1 MKDQPMNRFV
11 AAVLLCAALG
21 ACDAAPNTSG
31 SATMATETKDAKP
44 NVTTFCMGR
53 FVIDLPVDSKISGG
67 NYKYDFARI
76 EKPTSMSLEQFERET
91 KEKESK
97 LRATKH
103 KTEPSLLKAS
113 QQPAPNTR
121 VFAFFEEPNITTGVN
136 VDGHKWA
143 DGIRFFVRNEAGM
156 GTVRDSTE
164 TKQDVAVRRMSTALS
179 HLRPRP
185 DSEIPTE
192 PGYCFGGGFIANA
205 EWENEAAGIDFR
217 IAGQPDARI
226 SVDIFPLASR
236 KRDKPL
242 LDRMG
247 GAAAQLGNMASMLRV
262 LRKGD
267 REIASFKGQEYLIT
281 GPNSGGLR
289 GHSFIWE
296 TQGEGT
302 LQEPFVKI
310 QMQTSAQ
317 DDKGNPQQ
325 TKLTDEQAIAL
336 WDRIVT
342 SFRLRPVSAAP
353 AKKTSDAGP
362 PDVPLGTQAATGRL
376 CPQTGLWECEE
387 APFGTVQGGRQL
399 FLHSGRPMPR
409 ITVLSPPGMWQKLR
423 GQQPTQSMATMWT
436 LVGYDEP
443 AAPVIPEAPEAEA
456 SEQAPSDTPDQP
468 DPQPPKG

>member
-1 MKDQPMNRFV
+1 VKGKAVNRLI
-11 AAVLLCAALG
+11 AAALLCAALG
-21 ACDAAPNTSG
+21 ACAAPNTSE
-31 SATMATETKDAKP
+31 SAAMATDTKDTKP
-44 NVTTFCMGR
+44 AVTTFCMGR
-53 FVIDLPVDSKISGG
+53 FVIDLPAGSTISGG

-76 EKPTSMSLEQFERET
+76 EKPRAVSKEQFEKELSEREA
-91 KEKESK
+91 K
-97 LRATKH
+97 LKSTKH
-103 KTEPSLLKAS
+103 RKEPSLLRSAQRPDATS
-113 QQPAPNTR
+113 MVLAYW
-121 VFAFFEEPNITTGVN
+121 EEDFSEYQVK
-136 VDGHKWA
+136 VDGHKWT
-143 DGIRFFVRNEAGM
+143 DGVGFLVKDQVDTNKQDFGLKRM
-156 GTVRDSTE
+156 TE
-164 TKQDVAVRRMSTALS
+164 TLA

-205 EWENEAAGIDFR
+205 EWENEAAGTDFR

-242 LDRMG
+242 LERMG
-247 GAAAQLGNMASMLRV
+247 SAAAQLGSMATMVRV

-267 REIASFKGQEYLIT
+267 REIASVKGQEYLAS

-289 GHSFIWE
+289 GHVFMWE

-310 QMQTSAQ
+310 EMQTSAQ

-325 TKLTDEQAIAL
+325 TRLTDEQAIAL
-336 WDRIVT
+336 WDRIVA

-387 APFGTVQGGRQL
+387 AAFGTVQGGRQL
-399 FLHSGRPMPR
+399 FLNSGQPMPR

-423 GQQPTQSMATMWT
+423 GQQPAQTTATMWT

-443 AAPVIPEAPEAEA
+443 ASAPPPMDAADAEPDGSSPPPAA
-456 SEQAPSDTPDQP
+456 SS
-468 DPQPPKG
+468 